1 MMSQGFQVTTLSWFP
16 CQLYVEASSP
26 LKVQQNLPPLHLHA
40 HKPIVLLPTEE
51 GTLLAIFKACKMLP
65 CRSWVRIK
73 RSTLYKGNFGY
84 VETSDKHDAVV
95 IVAPRQHPY
104 NIPKHLNERVEF
116 DIELARMAN
125 IILEPISSP
134 TGTVIGYTCSG
145 QEFIHG
151 LLRLCLS
158 VHNLEIIE
166 HPHPNDI
173 KYHITVDFDCKFIE
187 ETVQL
192 FSAQFWW
199 EMDKVEIQ
207 EEDLKGMAGALGGI
221 DWD

>member
-1 MMSQGFQVTTLSWFP
+1 MEP
-16 CQLYVEASSP
+16 
-26 LKVQQNLPPLHLHA
+26 
-40 HKPIVLLPTEE
+40 
-51 GTLLAIFKACKMLP
+51 
-65 CRSWVRIK
+65 
-73 RSTLYKGNFGY
+73 
-84 VETSDKHDAVV
+84 SDEHNAVV
-95 IVAPRQHPY
+95 IVAPCQCPY
-104 NIPKHLNERVEF
+104 NILKHSNERVEF
-116 DIELARMAN
+116 DVELARMAN
-125 IILEPISSP
+125 LILEPISSP
-134 TGTVIGYTCSG
+134 TGTVISYTCGG

-151 LLRLCLS
+151 LLRLRLS

-166 HPHPNDI
+166 HPHPDDI